1 MWGEGLKLKMKM
13 GEKMNVKCDTCG
25 KAVSEVERVVIYK
38 NYDRTRAKPIYNCR
52 ECFEKK
58 EKEKKKK

>member
-1 MWGEGLKLKMKM
+1 MK
-13 GEKMNVKCDTCG
+13 VKCDTCG

-38 NYDRTRAKPIYNCR
+38 NYDRTRAKPVYNCR

-58 EKEKKKK
+58 EREKKSERLKNNP